1 MREEPREIILGVA
14 AVIWNANGEVLLIR
28 RRKAPRRG
36 EWSLPGGKVEFGES
50 LVEAVLR
57 EVKEETGL
65 EVEILGLIDIVE
77 SIRDA
82 SAGSPDNHFVLVDFG
97 ARVVSGVARAGSDAA
112 DARWFP
118 YEELQGLGVWSEMQR
133 IIAQSAQKH
142 RPKRG

>member
-1 MREEPREIILGVA
+1 MREEPREIVLGVA
-14 AVIWNANGEVLLIR
+14 AVIWNDAGQVLLIR
-28 RRKAPRRG
+28 RRKAPRKG

-50 LVEAVLR
+50 LVEAALR
-57 EVKEETGL
+57 EVKEETNL

-118 YEELQGLGVWSEMQR
+118 YEELQTMPVWSEMQR

-142 RPKRG
+142 RPKRA